1 MGKRRRAKRR
11 AERAGGSLQLPAQV
25 AAARA
30 TGGSVRWRACG
41 TAGDW
46 LLLPGGTWRRVE
58 TIRVQSLFG

>member
-1 MGKRRRAKRR
+1 MSKRRRAKRV
-11 AERAGGSLQLPAQV
+11 AEHGCGSTRLPSRG

-30 TGGSVRWRACG
+30 TGGSGRRSG
-41 TAGDW
+41 RGKDGDW